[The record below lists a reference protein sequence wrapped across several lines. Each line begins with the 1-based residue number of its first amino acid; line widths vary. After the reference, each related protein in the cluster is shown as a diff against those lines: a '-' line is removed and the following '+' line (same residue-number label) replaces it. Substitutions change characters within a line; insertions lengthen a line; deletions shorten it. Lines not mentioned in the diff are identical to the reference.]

1 MKIYQINQLN
11 GPLKRHMEKDD
22 GTKGVW
28 DEWRNGE
35 MEAIGE
41 GHAMELKKDSQHPQ
55 PISTPEMKG
64 KVARTI

>member
-1 MKIYQINQLN
+1 
-11 GPLKRHMEKDD
+11 MEKDD

-55 PISTPEMKG
+55 PISTPKMKG